1 LTEVVDEQG
10 VECGIMLMQPSQESQ
25 DDTDAIESPFVSS
38 NETMV
43 NVELV
48 SGSVGVGDVATDVR
62 MILGV
67 DHQPIAT
74 VIILTSDASSVVPE
88 FMPEYI
94 VVFGDERR
102 TQPTIIYF

>member
-1 LTEVVDEQG
+1 LPEVVDEQG
-10 VECGIMLMQPSQESQ
+10 VECGIMLMQPSQES
-25 DDTDAIESPFVSS
+25 DTDAIESPFVSS